1 MHIVALLGSPN
12 VKSRSSALAEY
23 LLGELAG
30 RDVEVR
36 IYSVENFDANS
47 LLRADFKNE
56 QVQAYLKDVA
66 GAAGLIVSTPVYK
79 ASISGA
85 LKTMLDLIPEGGL
98 QHKSVL
104 PVASGGSPAHMLAVD
119 HALQPIFI
127 NLKAEKALPVVF
139 SADCQFVI
147 TELGNYQ
154 ISEEIL
160 QRLDVALDRFIDGFE
175 SHPDHPLSRDR
186 SHSMLGETLAI

>member
-23 LLGELAG
+23 LLGELAK

-36 IYSVENFDANS
+36 TYSVESFDANS
-47 LLRADFKNE
+47 LLRADFKSE
-56 QVQAYLKDVA
+56 QVQAYLKDVT

-79 ASISGA
+79 ASISGV
-85 LKTMLDLIPEGGL
+85 LKTLLDLIPEGGL

-139 SADCQFVI
+139 SPDSHFEK
-147 TELGNYQ
+147 TETGDYLIGD
-154 ISEEIL
+154 EIL
-160 QRLDVALDRFIDGFE
+160 QRLGVALDRFIDGFE
-175 SHPDHPLSRDR
+175 SHPDHPVSRDR
-186 SHSMLGETLAI
+186 THSRLGETLAV

>member
-23 LLGELAG
+23 LLGELAK

-36 IYSVENFDANS
+36 TYSVESFDANN
-47 LLRADFKNE
+47 LLRADFQSD
-56 QVQAYLKDVA
+56 QVQSYLKDVA

-79 ASISGA
+79 ASISGV
-85 LKTMLDLIPEGGL
+85 LKTLLDLIPEGGL

-119 HALQPIFI
+119 HALQPVFI

-139 SADCQFVI
+139 SPDSQFEK
-147 TELGNYQ
+147 TETGDYLIGD
-154 ISEEIL
+154 EIL
-160 QRLDVALDRFIDGFE
+160 QRLGVALDRFIDGFE
-175 SHPDHPLSRDR
+175 AHPEHPLSRDR
-186 SHSMLGETLAI
+186 SHSLLGETLAI